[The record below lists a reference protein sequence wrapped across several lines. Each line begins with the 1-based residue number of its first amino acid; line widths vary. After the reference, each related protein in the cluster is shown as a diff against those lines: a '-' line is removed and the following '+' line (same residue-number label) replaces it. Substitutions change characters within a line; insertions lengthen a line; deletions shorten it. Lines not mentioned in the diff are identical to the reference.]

1 MEIPTINIV
10 MSFDPEEV
18 FTFLESKTLD
28 IFKDK
33 SKSPKDTY
41 FFRNG
46 PASSF
51 KSLVHSV
58 GYEGESGTPKLEIEF
73 VDPEELFEHRMTSF
87 TVKGM
92 IPEEGNLIEDQLKK
106 LRRNLNDAAG
116 EERAFRGLLS
126 TEKLLLV
133 ELQNRKRAEEQDDAS
148 AKDLEAKIAVTTELI
163 TVLKNDIAMFKEARI
178 ANQKIFDAAI
188 DEKGGD
194 GGGSIDYDKVS
205 QLDAETRATVRE
217 YNESVFKRS
226 IWISY
231 GVGDLLENWC
241 PPMVFD
247 TAVGA
252 EYTVGGK
259 NARVLKLKYD
269 GVSSRPTNTATSHF
283 LSKVGAR
290 IVCKGTSGR
299 ILNASAMEAKK
310 KYYNDLNTTN
320 EYFPY
325 FNHGLYF
332 SIHEIIT
339 DVLTDYIRNASSN
352 DNVLVVVPDLD
363 ILLLDK
369 LTASMKSSGVNWF
382 LRSSEKP
389 KVATSYAEFAKVLK
403 GLTSF
408 FEDLGMQLT
417 DRRFGVNVAGTLAL
431 KNVEQEVTNPDEVP
445 NYLQTNNYH
454 ISLTSD
460 IGQDNHLEALEEVSN
475 AISKAAIA
483 SYKGSNTAVPD
494 ESFDFKEYVVND
506 FVLLKAL
513 ARKGLIPTAS
523 EPLYIFGTSK
533 MVNDF
538 VFGQIAFTTET
549 GEISSISQVSG
560 QTINDAELPQH
571 ISLAAFRI
579 HPLDRIKGLDET
591 YIKTMALYQDPSL
604 AFSPFGFDAI
614 RVNDIDVTI
623 SDKIKNKFTVPI
635 FSIGTRN
642 SNVMNLKLDYNKNY
656 LVALTSLKYSPDTR
670 NTQITGIVD
679 DSKVSDKITRVFTQF
694 DDLDLDQVRQKG
706 DNPEWIKFKKLVDP
720 YRDTSYRYQLW
731 GQGKQDKDAGDML
744 DIFEEISSPEAA
756 ETLKTALSERGGD
769 DEEEYYDLMLT
780 SLEALSLATPA
791 QVVTT
796 PVGKGTSS
804 VVRATTL
811 LFERLKKMA
820 IIGTVKTL
828 PLFQLSSMKRTI
840 NKPCL
845 IYAVEPRFQGV
856 KRHADAIKGP
866 PFYTGMYTIAGFK
879 HTISG
884 NSAYSE
890 FKINKAGTN

>member
-106 LRRNLNDAAG
+106 LRRDMTSAAG
-116 EERAFRGLLS
+116 LIINTIGESVKEESLL
-126 TEKLLLV
+126 K
-133 ELQNRKRAEEQDDAS
+133 ELQNRKRSEDQDDAS
-148 AKDLEAKIAVTTELI
+148 AKDLEARIVSAKALVSSLETEIEIL
-163 TVLKNDIAMFKEARI
+163 KEAH
-178 ANQKIFDAAI
+178 AASLKIYEAAI
-188 DEKGGD
+188 DEKGRD

-205 QLDAETRATVRE
+205 QLDKETQATIRE
-217 YNESVFKRS
+217 YNESIFKRS

-283 LSKVGAR
+283 LSKLGAR

-310 KYYNDLNTTN
+310 KYYNDLNTS
-320 EYFPY
+320 EKKVYFPY
-325 FNHGLYF
+325 FNHGLHF

-389 KVATSYAEFAKVLK
+389 KVATSYAEFAKVVK

-417 DRRFGVNVAGTLAL
+417 DRRLGVNVAGTLAL
-431 KNVEQEVTNPDEVP
+431 KNREQEVTNPDEVP
-445 NYLQTNNYH
+445 NYLQTNNFH

-494 ESFDFKEYVVND
+494 ESFNFKEYVVND

-549 GEISSISQVSG
+549 GAISSISQVSG
-560 QTINDAELPQH
+560 TINDALPKH
-571 ISLAAFRI
+571 IENAAWKI
-579 HPLDRIKGLDET
+579 HPLDKIKGLDET

-614 RVNDIDVTI
+614 RVNDIDVTT

-656 LVALTSLKYSPDTR
+656 LAALTSIKYSPDTR

-679 DSKVSDKITRVFTQF
+679 DSKVSAKIINVFTQF
-694 DDLDLDQVRQKG
+694 DDLNLDKVRQKDG
-706 DNPEWIKFKKLVDP
+706 AEWDKFKKLVDP
-720 YRDTSYRYQLW
+720 YRDTSYRW
-731 GQGKQDKDAGDML
+731 WFGVGDQDKDAGDML

-769 DEEEYYDLMLT
+769 DQEEYYDLMLT